1 MADPQPGYRP
11 TARWLHWIVAAVVL
25 LMIPAG
31 LVMIRDGISRPLQD
45 ALFLFHKNMGVL
57 LVPVILVRI
66 LYRITHKAPPL
77 PPSVPAWQRA
87 AARLSHVMLYV
98 LLVVM
103 PVSGFVRVR
112 AGGFPIELLD
122 RLGVGPWL
130 PKSERVADIAQSI
143 HAIGAFT
150 LIAVLAIHIA
160 AAIQHALIR
169 RDGVWSRMWP
179 PAGPGKTRAVRPGR

>member
-1 MADPQPGYRP
+1 MTDHPPGYRP
-11 TARWLHWIVAAVVL
+11 PARWLHWIVAAAVL

-31 LVMIRDGISRPLQD
+31 LIMTREGIPRPLQD
-45 ALFLFHKNMGVL
+45 TLFLFHKNTGVL

-66 LYRITHKAPPL
+66 LYRLTHRPPPL
-77 PPSVPAWQRA
+77 PPSIPAWQRG
-87 AARLSHVMLYV
+87 AARLSHALLYI

-103 PVSGFVRVR
+103 PVSGFIRVR

-130 PKSERVADIAQSI
+130 GKSERVAEVAQTI
-143 HAIGAFT
+143 HFVGALT
-150 LIAVLAIHIA
+150 LIAVLAVHIA
-160 AAIQHALIR
+160 AAAQHALIR

-179 PAGPGKTRAVRPGR
+179 VRTEG

>member
-1 MADPQPGYRP
+1 MIERLPGYRTP
-11 TARWLHWIVAAVVL
+11 ARWLHWIVAVAVL

-31 LVMIRDGISRPLQD
+31 LIMTQEGLARPVQD

-66 LYRITHKAPPL
+66 AYRLTHRPPPL
-77 PPSVPAWQRA
+77 PLSIPAWQRRA
-87 AARLSHVMLYV
+87 AGLSHAMLYV

-122 RLGVGPWL
+122 RLGAGPWL
-130 PKSERVADIAQSI
+130 PKSEQVADIAQGI
-143 HAIGAFT
+143 HAIGAFA

-160 AAIQHALIR
+160 AAAQHALIR

-179 PAGPGKTRAVRPGR
+179 VRKGG